1 MQFEYPVILFY
12 QYTPIAEPAVFAE
25 EQRALCR
32 SLRLKGRVLVAH
44 EGINGT
50 LAGLPD
56 EIDRYVAAMKQDPRF
71 AAMEYK
77 WSEGTPQTFGKLI
90 VKARKEIVSLS
101 LAQDVDVAAS
111 RSSHLSPAEWKAR
124 LDRGGDDL
132 AVIDVRNRYESD
144 AGRFA
149 GALTPA
155 IEHFR
160 DLPGVIGEWEHLKEK
175 TVLMYCT
182 GGIRCEKAAALL
194 QREGFRDV
202 RQLHGG
208 ILNYH
213 EQIGRDHW
221 MGDCFV
227 FDKRMIIPGE
237 GAPAAQCAYTG
248 RATNRFVN
256 CLHDPCDRLYLLS
269 PEAEEEDSERRLCSA
284 CRAAGLTATTAD
296 RGKKTFPAGAQ

>member
-1 MQFEYPVILFY
+1 MPFTYPVILFY
-12 QYTPIAEPAVFAE
+12 QYVPIAEPAAYAE
-25 EQRALCR
+25 DQRALCR
-32 SLRLKGRVLVAH
+32 SLRLKGRVLIAR

-50 LAGLPD
+50 LAGLPA
-56 EIDRYVAAMKQDPRF
+56 EIDRYVAAMRADSRF
-71 AAMEYK
+71 ADLEFK
-77 WSEGTPQTFGKLI
+77 WSEGSPQTFGKLI
-90 VKARKEIVSLS
+90 VKARREIVSLS
-101 LAQDVDVAAS
+101 LAQDVDVS
-111 RSSHLSPAEWKAR
+111 GSSSSHLTPAQWKAR
-124 LDRGGDDL
+124 LDQGGSDL

-144 AGRFA
+144 AGRFE

-160 DLPGVIGEWEHLKEK
+160 DLPGVIGEWAHLKEK

-221 MGDCFV
+221 SGDCFV
-227 FDKRMIIPGE
+227 FDKRMIIPGD
-237 GAPAAQCAYTG
+237 GAPAGQCAYTG

-256 CLHDPCDRLYLLS
+256 CVHDPCDRLYLLS
-269 PEAEEEDSERRLCSA
+269 PEAEEDNPERRLCSG
-284 CRAAGLTATTAD
+284 CRAAGLTVATAD
-296 RGKKTFPAGAQ
+296 RGRNPSPV

>member
-1 MQFEYPVILFY
+1 MSFEYPVILFY
-12 QYTPIAEPAVFAE
+12 RYTRIEAPAAFAE

-32 SLRLKGRVLVAH
+32 SLRLKGRVLVAQ

-50 LAGLPD
+50 LAGLPA
-56 EIDRYVAAMKQDPRF
+56 EIDGYIAAMREDPRF
-71 AAMEYK
+71 AGLEYK

-90 VKARKEIVSLS
+90 VKARREIVSLS
-101 LAQDVDVAAS
+101 LAQDVDVSDAPA
-111 RSSHLSPAEWKAR
+111 SHLTPAQWKAR
-124 LDRGGDDL
+124 LDEGGPDL

-144 AGRFA
+144 AGRFE

-160 DLPGVIGEWEHLKEK
+160 DLPGVLDEWAHLKDK

-202 RQLHGG
+202 HQLHGG

-221 MGDCFV
+221 KGDCFV

-237 GAPAAQCAYTG
+237 GEPAGQCAYTG
-248 RATNRFVN
+248 RPTNRFVN

-269 PEAEEEDSERRLCSA
+269 LEAEAEEPERRLCSG
-284 CRAAGLTATTAD
+284 CRSAGLTLATAD
-296 RGKKTFPAGAQ
+296 RGRKPFPTH

>member
-1 MQFEYPVILFY
+1 MPFEHPVILFY
-12 QYTPIAEPAVFAE
+12 RYTPITEPALFAE
-25 EQRALCR
+25 DQRALCR
-32 SLRLKGRVLVAH
+32 SLRLKGRVLAAR

-50 LAGLPD
+50 LAGLPAD
-56 EIDRYVAAMKQDPRF
+56 IDRYVASMRADPRF
-71 AAMEYK
+71 EAMEFK
-77 WSEGTPQTFGKLI
+77 WSEGTPQTFAKLI
-90 VKARKEIVSLS
+90 VKARKEIVSLN
-101 LAQDVDVAAS
+101 LAQDVDVAGD
-111 RSSHLSPAEWKAR
+111 RSSHLSPVDWKAR

-132 AVIDVRNRYESD
+132 VVIDVRNRYESD
-144 AGRFA
+144 AGRFE

-160 DLPGVIGEWEHLKEK
+160 DLPGVIGEWEHLKDK

-194 QREGFRDV
+194 QREGFREV
-202 RQLHGG
+202 HQLHGG

-221 MGDCFV
+221 KGDCFV

-237 GAPAAQCAYTG
+237 GEPAGHCAYTG

-269 PEAEEEDSERRLCSA
+269 PEAEKADPERRLCSG
-284 CRAAGLTATTAD
+284 CRAAGLTVATAD
-296 RGKKTFPAGAQ
+296 RGRNPVPVC

>member
-1 MQFEYPVILFY
+1 MFFEHPVILFY
-12 QYTPIAEPAVFAE
+12 QYTRIECPAAFVE

-32 SLRLKGRVLVAH
+32 SLRLKGRVLIAL

-50 LAGLPD
+50 LAGQPD
-56 EIDRYVAAMKQDPRF
+56 EVARYVETMRRDARF

-77 WSEGTPQTFGKLI
+77 WSKGTPQTFGKLI
-90 VKARKEIVSLS
+90 VKARREIVSLN
-101 LAQDVDVAAS
+101 LRDDVDVSGAPA
-111 RSSHLSPAEWKAR
+111 SHLTPAEWKAR
-124 LDRGGDDL
+124 LDRGGPDL

-144 AGRFA
+144 AGRFE

-160 DLPGVIGEWEHLKEK
+160 DLPGVLGEWEHLKDK

-194 QREGFRDV
+194 RREGFREV
-202 RQLHGG
+202 HQLHGG

-213 EQIGRDHW
+213 EQIGRAHW
-221 MGDCFV
+221 AGDCFV
-227 FDKRMIIPGE
+227 FDRRMIIPGE
-237 GAPAAQCAYTG
+237 GAPAGRCACTG
-248 RATNRFVN
+248 RPTNRFVN

-269 PEAEEEDSERRLCSA
+269 PEAEEEDAERRLCPP
-284 CRAAGLTATTAD
+284 CRAAGLTVRTAD
-296 RGKKTFPAGAQ
+296 QGKRAAR

>member
-1 MQFEYPVILFY
+1 MSFEYPVILFY
-12 QYTPIAEPAVFAE
+12 RYTRIEAPGAFAE

-32 SLRLKGRVLVAH
+32 ALRLKGRVLVAQ

-50 LAGLPD
+50 LAGLPA
-56 EIDRYVAAMKQDPRF
+56 EIDGYIAAMREDARF
-71 AAMEYK
+71 AGLEYK

-90 VKARKEIVSLS
+90 VKARREIVSLS
-101 LAQDVDVAAS
+101 LAEDVDVSAAPA
-111 RSSHLSPAEWKAR
+111 SHLTPAQWKAR
-124 LDRGGDDL
+124 LDAGGPDL

-144 AGRFA
+144 AGRFD

-160 DLPGVIGEWEHLKEK
+160 DLPGIVGEWEHLKDK
-175 TVLMYCT
+175 TVLLYCT

-202 RQLHGG
+202 HQLHGG

-213 EQIGRDHW
+213 ERIGRDHW
-221 MGDCFV
+221 KGDCFV
-227 FDKRMIIPGE
+227 FDKRMVIPGE
-237 GAPAAQCAYTG
+237 GEPAGQCAYTG
-248 RATNRFVN
+248 RATHRFVN

-269 PEAEEEDSERRLCSA
+269 PEAEAEEPERRLCA
-284 CRAAGLTATTAD
+284 GCRAAGLTVATAD
-296 RGKKTFPAGAQ
+296 RGRRGLPTH